1 MPEHKLR
8 LTVSH
13 WLPLVTFCPV
23 NGLPDVIYVYVTFET
38 FEELYAVR
46 KQLRKLVSFKK
57 MFMEEVAET
66 LLNKIEGAVEV
77 EVKLLTGRH
86 VVKLRKV
93 E

>member
-66 LLNKIEGAVEV
+66 LLSKIKGAVEV

-86 VVKLRKV
+86 VVKLRKG
-93 E
+93 